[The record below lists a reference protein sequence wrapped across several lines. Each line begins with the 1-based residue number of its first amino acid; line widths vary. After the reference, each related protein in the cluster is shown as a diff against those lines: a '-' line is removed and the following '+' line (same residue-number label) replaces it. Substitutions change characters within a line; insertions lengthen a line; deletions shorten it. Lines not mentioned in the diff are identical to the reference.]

1 MIGSVQDMVVSA
13 IATSGWNTSAAPA
26 TSQSAPSALSVAEQ
40 GSEPAPRSSTE
51 AVQREAGTS
60 EADNVARDKT
70 GNTKEDKKKEDKN
83 LDESSVSYMTKELND
98 LMARINCDLQFKY
111 HKELNQM
118 SVKMIDKRDNKV
130 LREIPPEDLIKHMI
144 KAKEWLGAF
153 LDKTV

>member
-13 IATSGWNTSAAPA
+13 IATSGWTTPASSA
-26 TSQSAPSALSVAEQ
+26 TSQSAPSAQSVAEQ

-60 EADNVARDKT
+60 QADNEAQDKT
-70 GNTKEDKKKEDKN
+70 GSTKEDRKKDDKP
-83 LDESSVSYMTKELND
+83 LDEGSVSYMTKELND
-98 LMARINCDLQFKY
+98 LMARINCDLEFKY
-111 HKELNQM
+111 HKEVNQM

-144 KAKEWLGAF
+144 KAKEWIGAF